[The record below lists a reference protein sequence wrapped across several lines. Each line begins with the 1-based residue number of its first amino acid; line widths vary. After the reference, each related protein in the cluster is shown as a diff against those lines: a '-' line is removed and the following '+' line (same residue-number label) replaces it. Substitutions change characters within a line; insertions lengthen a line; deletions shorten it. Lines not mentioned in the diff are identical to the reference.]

1 MIPTRRAA
9 IVVGAAALSMLV
21 LPAQLVFGAIGI
33 AFIACCVDAIFARQS
48 LQLKRSVPK
57 LLILGVPTPL
67 EVTHDVKPGD
77 GRVRL
82 RQPQTPDLRLDPS
95 VAVGTLTTNI
105 TALRRGRHEL
115 PGVAARR
122 RGPLGLADWDFKGDA
137 PTAVTVYPD
146 VPAARRIAHAVRT
159 RSFRDAGEIRRGP
172 LGLGTEFESIREYQ
186 PDDDVRQVNW
196 NATLR
201 AGRPMSNQFRVETE
215 REVLCLVDCGRLMAA
230 PINDRTR
237 LDIAI
242 DATTAVAHVAD
253 VLGDRCGTIAFD
265 NHIIRHLAHRRRG
278 ADAIVHAIHALEP
291 SLADSDYDL
300 AFRTIRNTKR
310 ALIVVFT
317 DLLDIAAAHTLLEA
331 VPVLTRR
338 HAVIVA
344 TARDPHVRGAL
355 TSEPSTRDDLYRAAV
370 ALRID
375 EARNLVAIRL
385 RAAGAILVDAE
396 PRQFSEAVVG
406 AYLRLKDSARI

>member
-9 IVVGAAALSMLV
+9 TVVAIAALSVLV
-21 LPAQLVFGAIGI
+21 LPATFVFGFLAI
-33 AFIACCVDAIFARQS
+33 ALFACIVDAVFARRT
-48 LQLKRSVPK
+48 LQLRRAVPR
-57 LLILGVPTPL
+57 LLILGTPTPL
-67 EVTHDVKPGD
+67 QITHDVKPGG

-82 RQPQTPDLRLDPS
+82 RQPQTPDLRFNPS
-95 VAVGTLTTNI
+95 TAEGTLITHV

-122 RGPLGLADWDFKGDA
+122 RGPLGLTEWDFKGDG
-137 PTAVTVYPD
+137 PTSVTVYPD

-253 VLGDRCGTIAFD
+253 VLGDRCGAIAFD

-278 ADAIVHAIHALEP
+278 ADAVVHAIHALEP

-310 ALIVVFT
+310 ALVVVFT
-317 DLLDIAAAHTLLEA
+317 DLLDTAAARTLLEA

-344 TARDPHVRGAL
+344 AVRDPYVQGAL
-355 TSEPSTRDDLYRAAV
+355 INEPLDRGDLYRATV
-370 ALRID
+370 ALD
-375 EARNLVAIRL
+375 MDDARHNVVARL
-385 RAAGAILVDAE
+385 RAAGATVVDAA
-396 PRQFSEAVVG
+396 PQQFSEAVVG